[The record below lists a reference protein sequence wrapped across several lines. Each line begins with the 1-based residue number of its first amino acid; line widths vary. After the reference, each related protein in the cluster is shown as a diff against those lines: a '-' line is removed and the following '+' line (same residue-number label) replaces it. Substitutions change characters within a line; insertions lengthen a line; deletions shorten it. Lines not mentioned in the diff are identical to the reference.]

1 VDLKPH
7 GLRVVTV
14 EPGYVRTPM
23 TARHRSMPFLVEV
36 DEAANLILRQLNK
49 GKTMIRF
56 PWQMALLLRV
66 LRSLPN
72 PLYDR
77 VAALMARRS

>member
-1 VDLKPH
+1 MILERREGEPPDPGAH
-7 GLRVVTV
+7 DGL
-14 EPGYVRTPM
+14 
-23 TARHRSMPFLVEV
+23 PFLVEV
-36 DEAANLILRQLNK
+36 DEAADLILGQLHK

-66 LRSLPN
+66 LRSLPI